1 MGNPI
6 DEPAQAR
13 INQRIEEVVKTFG
26 LEFSKAYTQVVLR
39 KAKEELTPPQTLES
53 QLKLQTAP
61 VPSAI
66 LKSGLLTKRGETVK
80 NWKQRFFIAYNA
92 DENFKVEYLDG
103 TSETGKLKGTIHLAG
118 YRAYEFSQDDIAE
131 FGEPGIKFVPWSWR
145 RRTWYIKCAD
155 DKERKEWLSTFE
167 TACYKARP
175 PHDKD
180 ECIAEAFDVALRNT
194 RWRFWYWGWYGDA
207 GDEAER
213 LGEFLLDVLDRDIVN
228 EILNGIPENAGKQMT
243 VDLVRKTI
251 GASVKAACATAW
263 SGSAS
268 AVRAVSEKIQNQ
280 VKEMISPIIEKQ
292 ENFKTMIVE
301 KISGKINPF
310 LADKGASLL
319 RPILN
324 VIFKPVIQSFTL
336 AAKGYHA
343 HMHKTIANGEF
354 AQNNFDAALRRSDWQ
369 MDWWSGP
376 IHDAYAVV
384 YRMYTSDMTEV
395 LALLSGGITPYTVY
409 NMVMDKLKIILH
421 RAMFTF
427 GNLAKSVSESEY
439 ASVLS
444 HVMGLLFHDCLIMVK
459 STILAV
465 LKSILDGPI
474 QELVVTPCLE
484 LVAPIQETIDAIP
497 IPGLSVLI
505 DLPEML
511 QDVVGSIEESALVA
525 LISGSVADIKSSLQV
540 ASVEMGIASISL
552 DE

>member
-1 MGNPI
+1 
-6 DEPAQAR
+6 
-13 INQRIEEVVKTFG
+13 
-26 LEFSKAYTQVVLR
+26 
-39 KAKEELTPPQTLES
+39 
-53 QLKLQTAP
+53 
-61 VPSAI
+61 
-66 LKSGLLTKRGETVK
+66 VK
-80 NWKQRFFIAYNA
+80 NWKQRYFIAHNA
-92 DENFKVEYLDG
+92 DQNFKVEYLDG
-103 TSETGKLKGTIHLAG
+103 TNESGKLKGTIFLAG
-118 YRAYEFSQDDIAE
+118 YRAYEFSQDDITE
-131 FGEPGIKFVPWSWR
+131 FGEAGIKLVPWSWR

-155 DKERKEWLSTFE
+155 DKERKEWLSVFE
-167 TACYKARP
+167 TGCYKARP

-180 ECIAEAFDVALRNT
+180 DCIAEAFNTALRNT

-228 EILNGIPENAGKQMT
+228 EILNGIPENAAKQMT

-251 GASVKAACATAW
+251 GTTVKAACSSAWTA
-263 SGSAS
+263 SAS
-268 AVRAVSEKIQNQ
+268 AVRSVSEKIQAQ

-292 ENFKTMIVE
+292 ENFKAMIVE

-324 VIFKPVIQSFTL
+324 VIFKPVIQAFTL

-343 HMHKTIANGEF
+343 HMHKSIANGEF
-354 AQNNFDAALRRSDWQ
+354 SSNNFDSALKRCDWQ

-384 YRMYTSDMTEV
+384 YRMYSSDMTEV

-409 NMVMDKLKIILH
+409 NMVMDKLKVILH

-427 GNLAKSVSESEY
+427 GNLAKSVSEGEF

-444 HVMGLLFHDCLIMVK
+444 HVMGLLFHDCLVMVK
-459 STILAV
+459 STILSV
-465 LKSILDGPI
+465 LTAILDGPI

-497 IPGLSVLI
+497 IPGLSTLI
-505 DLPEML
+505 DLGEML
-511 QDVVGSIEESALVA
+511 QDVVGSIEESALTA
-525 LISGSVADIKSSLQV
+525 LVSGSVSDIKSSLQV

-552 DE
+552 GDE

>member
-1 MGNPI
+1 M
-6 DEPAQAR
+6 
-13 INQRIEEVVKTFG
+13 
-26 LEFSKAYTQVVLR
+26 
-39 KAKEELTPPQTLES
+39 
-53 QLKLQTAP
+53 
-61 VPSAI
+61 
-66 LKSGLLTKRGETVK
+66 
-80 NWKQRFFIAYNA
+80 
-92 DENFKVEYLDG
+92 DG
-103 TSETGKLKGTIHLAG
+103 TNESGKLKGTIHLAG

-131 FGEPGIKFVPWSWR
+131 FGEAGIKLVPWSWR

-194 RWRFWYWGWYGDA
+194 RWRFWYWGWYSDA
-207 GDEAER
+207 GDESER

-228 EILNGIPENAGKQMT
+228 EILNGIPENAAKQMT

-251 GASVKAACATAW
+251 GTSVKAACASAW
-263 SGSAS
+263 ATSAS

-280 VKEMISPIIEKQ
+280 VKEMIQPIVEKQ
-292 ENFKTMIVE
+292 QNFQTMIVE

-310 LADKGASLL
+310 LADKGAALL

-324 VIFKPVIQSFTL
+324 VIFKPVIQAFTL
-336 AAKGYHA
+336 AAKGFHA
-343 HMHKTIANGEF
+343 HMHKSIANGDF
-354 AQNNFDAALRRSDWQ
+354 ASNNFDSSLRRCDWQ

-395 LALLSGGITPYTVY
+395 LSLLSGGITPYTIY
-409 NMVMDKLKIILH
+409 NMVMDKLKVILH
-421 RAMFTF
+421 RAIFTF
-427 GNLAKSVSESEY
+427 GNLAKSVSESEF

-459 STILAV
+459 STILDV

-474 QELVVTPCLE
+474 QEMVVTPCGE
-484 LVAPIQETIDAIP
+484 LVQPIQETIDAIP
-497 IPGLSVLI
+497 IPGLSTLI
-505 DLPEML
+505 DLQEML
-511 QDVVGSIEESALVA
+511 QSVVEDIEVSALLA

-552 DE
+552 DD